1 MSTAPIVLIMG
12 PPGAGKGTQAGH
24 LVDTYGLRHVATGDL
39 LRTAVSNGTPLG
51 LEAKRFMDAGDL
63 VPDDV
68 IIGMI
73 RELIAASDASVGVLL
88 DGFPRT
94 DAQALALD
102 QTLADLGRQVDV
114 VLDISVPD
122 DTLVERL
129 SGRWICRTCQTPYNV
144 NSRPPAIAGVC
155 DLDGGEL
162 YQRTDDQAEAVRHR
176 LDVYHTQTA
185 PVADYYRDNGRLV
198 EIDGDQAPT
207 DVRAALDSAI
217 QPVST

>member
-24 LVDTYGLRHVATGDL
+24 LVDAYGLRHVATGDL
-39 LRTAVSNGTPLG
+39 LRNAVANGTPLG

-73 RELIAASDASVGVLL
+73 RELIVASDASIGVLL

-94 DAQALALD
+94 DAQAVALD
-102 QTLADLGRQVDV
+102 ETLEALGREVGV

-122 DTLVERL
+122 ETLVHRL

-144 NSRPPAIAGVC
+144 NTKPPEVPGIC

-162 YQRTDDQAEAVRHR
+162 FQRVDDQADAVRHR
-176 LDVYHTQTA
+176 LEVYHAQTA
-185 PVADYYRDNGRLV
+185 PVAEHYRRNDRLV
-198 EIDGDQAPT
+198 EIDGDQPLT
-207 DVRAALDSAI
+207 DVRAALDAAM
-217 QPVST
+217 QPVAT

>member
-1 MSTAPIVLIMG
+1 
-12 PPGAGKGTQAGH
+12 
-24 LVDTYGLRHVATGDL
+24 
-39 LRTAVSNGTPLG
+39 
-51 LEAKRFMDAGDL
+51 

-73 RELIAASDASVGVLL
+73 RELIVASDASIGVLL

-94 DAQALALD
+94 DVQAVALD
-102 QTLADLGRQVDV
+102 ETLGELGRSVDV

-144 NSRPPAIAGVC
+144 NSRPPEIAGIC
-155 DLDGGEL
+155 NLDGGEL
-162 YQRTDDQAEAVRHR
+162 FQREDDKAVAVRHR

-185 PVADYYRDNGRLV
+185 PVAEYYRSSGKLA
-198 EIDGDQAPT
+198 EIDGNQGADA
-207 DVRAALDSAI
+207 VRAALDAAM
-217 QPVST
+217 QPVTT